1 LPSKQSPP
9 TDRTVEYSWQLCLRQ
24 LSSPSSESRVMA
36 TLSPLP
42 SAPLQSVS
50 APEASVKS
58 ALPSSLAHEIG
69 TSSYIILGN
78 EDSEPIEAWPEERE
92 NRSAWRRRSPASPHR
107 RWERTGNQAATY
119 GKWPH
124 EFGCFQGRRVEKHI
138 NLNYMPCGKTELSM
152 FLFLLEQFISVYQT
166 MVVKLQHI
174 SSKRQAIEF
183 DYNTSSETFSRVL
196 INPLICQLWL
206 MLSQR

>member
-1 LPSKQSPP
+1 MLPSKQSPP

-24 LSSPSSESRVMA
+24 LSPPSSESRVMA
-36 TLSPLP
+36 TLSSLP

-58 ALPSSLAHEIG
+58 ALPSSPAHEIG

-107 RWERTGNQAATY
+107 RWERTGNQAAT
-119 GKWPH
+119 
-124 EFGCFQGRRVEKHI
+124 C
-138 NLNYMPCGKTELSM
+138 
-152 FLFLLEQFISVYQT
+152 
-166 MVVKLQHI
+166 I
-174 SSKRQAIEF
+174 SSILLLLIFPFVAPPLGSTTGHWNPSPSQAEHPNFSAELVCISSL
-183 DYNTSSETFSRVL
+183 NTMIIHVTFQSMT
-196 INPLICQLWL
+196 QG
-206 MLSQR
+206 S